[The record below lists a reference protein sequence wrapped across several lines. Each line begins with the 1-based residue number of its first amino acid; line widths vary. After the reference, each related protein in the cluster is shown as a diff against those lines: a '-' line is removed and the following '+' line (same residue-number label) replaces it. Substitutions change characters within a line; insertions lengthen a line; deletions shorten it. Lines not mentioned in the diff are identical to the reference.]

1 MMGMPSMVCYGMLLV
16 FKRSVPVIQGELF
29 MKHEFGSID
38 MENVIED
45 AVGDILSWKSSK
57 EDVVMELLRQ
67 ELPEGTEV
75 DYHKLIP
82 NMPED
87 IEPLKP
93 AKEFLLY
100 CRQIAIQ
107 FLEATEYLS
116 NAESKLDSL
125 DYEILVAESRLKN
138 NALKFYKAFHLQE
151 KLKERCMEK
160 TFDRAKLFEELMRLL
175 TETECHIIYT
185 YNGKYDDVKSIS
197 ELKCKLGLK
206 ELQEDAAKEFYEY
219 YKYCKGK
226 ITDYSL
232 GKCIAHIN
240 SESSSLSEIK
250 NEARR
255 EVLDALE
262 GCQLIYQKLFYIF
275 PSSAQELICQSIYKD
290 TDLYGWRTRWFI
302 RGKMQGILEAF
313 HEEWSN
319 EEGRKR
325 IEEKFE
331 VFVMFRRF
339 MEELTELTSVDEQ
352 YIQADQDERSKRL
365 IELVE
370 QLL

>member
-1 MMGMPSMVCYGMLLV
+1 
-16 FKRSVPVIQGELF
+16 
-29 MKHEFGSID
+29 
-38 MENVIED
+38 
-45 AVGDILSWKSSK
+45 
-57 EDVVMELLRQ
+57 
-67 ELPEGTEV
+67 
-75 DYHKLIP
+75 
-82 NMPED
+82 
-87 IEPLKP
+87 
-93 AKEFLLY
+93 
-100 CRQIAIQ
+100 
-107 FLEATEYLS
+107 
-116 NAESKLDSL
+116 
-125 DYEILVAESRLKN
+125 
-138 NALKFYKAFHLQE
+138 
-151 KLKERCMEK
+151 
-160 TFDRAKLFEELMRLL
+160 MRLL
-175 TETECHIIYT
+175 TETECHIIYA

-255 EVLDALE
+255 NVIDALE

-275 PSSAQELICQSIYKD
+275 PSSVQELICQSIYKD
-290 TDLYGWRTRWFI
+290 TDLYGWKTRWFI
-302 RGKMQGILEAF
+302 YGKMQGILEVF

-325 IEEKFE
+325 IEENFE
-331 VFVMFRRF
+331 VSVMFRRF

-352 YIQADQDERSKRL
+352 YVQADQDERSKRL